1 MENKQKQLIISVSGN
16 GIGLKKEDMDKLFR
30 IEHSHSTLGTNKEK
44 GTGLGLLLCKEF
56 IEMHGG
62 EIWADGNQEKGCT
75 FNFTI
80 PLN

>member
-1 MENKQKQLIISVSGN
+1 MIISVSDN
-16 GIGLKKEDMDKLFR
+16 GVGLKKR
-30 IEHSHSTLGTNKEK
+30 IWINCFGLNTAIQLGTNKEK

-56 IEMHGG
+56 IEMHGC